1 LTNPTTIWR
10 LIPPIETTGQLQM
23 QIDRWLLQQHIL
35 GQIPPTLRFYTW
47 SQPTISLGYHQQ
59 HYPEHWRSLVW
70 HDSPQERLAP
80 VGFPSEGTSEF
91 DHGSESA
98 THQPGGSLPVVCV
111 KTRQRLRQRPVD
123 LVKRPTGGRGVLHQG
138 DLTYAFIGSGFGGK
152 RAEVYQQIC
161 QFLIDGWRS
170 IGVDLEYGTAGTGY
184 IHNPNCFGTATS
196 ADLVCADGYKLI
208 GSAQL
213 IKSGAILQHGSMRL
227 NPDPELFEKVFGESI
242 APPSPAILALTIDRI
257 IDVLV
262 STAASNFQVQFDIQ
276 PLSDREWSQIQNEAQ
291 AFD

>member
-10 LIPPIETTGQLQM
+10 LIPPIETTGQMQM
-23 QIDRWLLQQHIL
+23 SIDRWLLQQHIL

-47 SQPTISLGYHQQ
+47 SHPTISLGYHQR

-70 HDSPQERLAP
+70 HERP
-80 VGFPSEGTSEF
+80 I
-91 DHGSESA
+91 
-98 THQPGGSLPVVCV
+98 
-111 KTRQRLRQRPVD
+111 D

-138 DLTYAFIGSGFGGK
+138 DLTYAFIGSGFVGK

-170 IGVDLEYGTAGTGY
+170 IGVDLQYGRAGTGY

-227 NPDPELFEKVFGESI
+227 NPDLELFKKVFGESI
-242 APPSPAILALTIDRI
+242 NSPPSAILQLTINQI
-257 IDVLV
+257 IDALDR
-262 STAASNFQVQFDIQ
+262 AARQHFQVDFEVE
-276 PLSDREWSQIQNEAQ
+276 PLSDREWSQIREDWRNADDPNTIEEIVVNRS
-291 AFD
+291 